1 MDMDEK
7 YCLIHCGG
15 IALTI
20 PVSNVLRVEPEPQI
34 YPLPRMRASMTGVFR
49 FEKEWVPV
57 LHLEKII
64 SNQDFRQD
72 VCCVER
78 KYVLVCATE
87 LGYIGLPCDSAV
99 RILNV
104 YGDCIAD
111 CEAPL
116 IPGCTQEMIYRNERY
131 PILDI
136 DRLLP
141 HCP

>member
-1 MDMDEK
+1 MNEK
-7 YCLIHCGG
+7 FCLFHCGG

-20 PVSNVLRVEPEPQI
+20 PVGKVLRVEPGPRI
-34 YPLPRMRASMTGVFR
+34 YPLPRMRASMNGVFR

-57 LHLEKII
+57 LHFEKII
-64 SNQDFRQD
+64 PKHDFRQD
-72 VCCVER
+72 ACCTER

-87 LGYIGLPCDSAV
+87 LGYVGLPCDRAV
-99 RILNV
+99 RIVNAGV
-104 YGDCIAD
+104 DCFAA

-116 IPGCTQEMIYRNERY
+116 IPGCSQEMIYRNERY